1 MGGGA
6 SALTLTPTTHQTQW
20 TEADASDVKSQSCA
34 HMASPTLVWLRTQ
47 DTRPLPTADA
57 FRQWRSVVVGACR
70 SESAR
75 NDARCV
81 PVSSLDTNK
90 TGLLNEL
97 QSRTTG
103 PGRAYVLKLMLPW
116 LLPRVERA
124 IVLDFDLWVR
134 EPLER
139 LAREFDAFARRH
151 MVGVV
156 PDIAAA
162 RLYPDSPLGANGG
175 VQLMHL
181 RRMREEGWERMLRRH
196 TEWVGYLGDQTVHA
210 HLARLHTDRYRRLSC
225 RYNRQL
231 NTHFWLPTSAYTCAD
246 GCAIVHGNQPRFKR
260 LSAWP
265 STATC
270 RRSRARSRRASH
282 PRSPTASSPRS
293 GPCRPQ
299 RHARSLASA

>member
-1 MGGGA
+1 M
-6 SALTLTPTTHQTQW
+6 
-20 TEADASDVKSQSCA
+20 
-34 HMASPTLVWLRTQ
+34 
-47 DTRPLPTADA
+47 
-57 FRQWRSVVVGACR
+57 
-70 SESAR
+70 
-75 NDARCV
+75 
-81 PVSSLDTNK
+81 SSLDTNK

-156 PDIAAA
+156 PDIAAPALPRLASRRQRGRAADASAAHA
-162 RLYPDSPLGANGG
+162 RGG
-175 VQLMHL
+175 VGEDAASPHRVGGIP
-181 RRMREEGWERMLRRH
+181 RRPDRARAPRPP
-196 TEWVGYLGDQTVHA
+196 A
-210 HLARLHTDRYRRLSC
+210 HRPRRRLSC

-260 LSAWP
+260 AVRLAVDGDVSALAREVP
-265 STATC
+265 ARIAPALADCFVAPFGAPVGRNAT
-270 RRSRARSRRASH
+270 RALSRARNVPA
-282 PRSPTASSPRS
+282 P
-293 GPCRPQ
+293 
-299 RHARSLASA
+299 

>member
-1 MGGGA
+1 M
-6 SALTLTPTTHQTQW
+6 
-20 TEADASDVKSQSCA
+20 
-34 HMASPTLVWLRTQ
+34 
-47 DTRPLPTADA
+47 
-57 FRQWRSVVVGACR
+57 
-70 SESAR
+70 
-75 NDARCV
+75 
-81 PVSSLDTNK
+81 SSLDANK

-231 NTHFWLPTSAYTCAD
+231 NTHFWLPNSAYTCAD
-246 GCAIVHGNQPRFKR
+246 GCAIVHGNQPRFKPGR
-260 LSAWP
+260 P
-265 STATC
+265 PG
-270 RRSRARSRRASH
+270 RRRRRVGARARGPGAHRTRARRLLRR
-282 PRSPTASSPRS
+282 PVW